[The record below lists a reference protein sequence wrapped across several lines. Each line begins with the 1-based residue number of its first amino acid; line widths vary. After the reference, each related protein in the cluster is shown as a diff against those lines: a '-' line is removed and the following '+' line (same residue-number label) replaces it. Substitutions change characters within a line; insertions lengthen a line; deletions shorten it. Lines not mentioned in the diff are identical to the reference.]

1 MMSSSV
7 ASLLYAIGVIVLYGA
22 AIYFFIFIIR
32 YIKRIDTNLKEL
44 LHKID
49 KYNNER
55 DWNYPKGLFLIH
67 AE

>member
-1 MMSSSV
+1 MLSSSV

-55 DWNYPKGLFLIH
+55 D
-67 AE
+67 